1 MQRADKEVTTAC
13 AVLKQLTIDV
23 KNAMNDMPDPT
34 AEQLDS
40 TTTYNI
46 IMINVHLGLVYY
58 RMSNKRLVILGLGV
72 LLVACMVFA
81 GVAGSNDDLLL
92 AKKSK
97 HSGGGSKSGGS
108 GSGSNSGGGSSDK
121 GNGGSSGSGSGS
133 NDNGDKGSEGPSKET
148 PKVEPNTPDQGNTG
162 NEPASPVIQLPP
174 LTTTPTEP
182 VNPGPPANCMAI
194 GCPGSPPQTPTT
206 PAPTDKCA
214 FNPDSPNC
222 KPDPITGKCP
232 PGFSHNVHDNCFPSG
247 PCPSG
252 FGRHDN
258 DESGKCFPTP
268 IHCPPGFFPK
278 HGVCTKD
285 IFINI
290 HNVIHSS
297 SSGSHSLS
305 SGCYDAIKIAWLS
318 KIERSRNQEVDSFI
332 DNCLG
337 VH

>member
-1 MQRADKEVTTAC
+1 M
-13 AVLKQLTIDV
+13 AV
-23 KNAMNDMPDPT
+23 
-34 AEQLDS
+34 
-40 TTTYNI
+40 
-46 IMINVHLGLVYY
+46 
-58 RMSNKRLVILGLGV
+58 
-72 LLVACMVFA
+72 
-81 GVAGSNDDLLL
+81 
-92 AKKSK
+92 
-97 HSGGGSKSGGS
+97 
-108 GSGSNSGGGSSDK
+108 
-121 GNGGSSGSGSGS
+121 
-133 NDNGDKGSEGPSKET
+133 
-148 PKVEPNTPDQGNTG
+148 
-162 NEPASPVIQLPP
+162 
-174 LTTTPTEP
+174 
-182 VNPGPPANCMAI
+182 

-222 KPDPITGKCP
+222 KPDPVTGKYP

-258 DESGKCFPTP
+258 DKSGKCFRTGNPPNFCHFSNTRVAGFPHSCIPNP

-318 KIERSRNQEVDSFI
+318 KNREKPEPRSRQF
-332 DNCLG
+332 
-337 VH
+337 HR